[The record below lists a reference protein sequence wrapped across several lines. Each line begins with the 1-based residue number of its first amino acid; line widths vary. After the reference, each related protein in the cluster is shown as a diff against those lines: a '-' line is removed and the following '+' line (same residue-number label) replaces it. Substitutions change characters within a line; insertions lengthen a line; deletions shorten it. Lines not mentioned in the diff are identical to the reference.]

1 MRHSAQRSSGC
12 LAETGRAWLNG
23 KVYRGFAMVLRSI
36 ATRLSL
42 WVLAGSVLV
51 LAIAGGVLFY
61 RVSGQI
67 LEKAHGEATAL
78 ANEAGNRIEQRLA
91 RVADTAQTLA
101 VVLGTHPDGAEA
113 TLRGALARNADLSG
127 LAVAF
132 VPTADNPPVSPF
144 INRQDDGSL
153 GWRDLRKDNNPY
165 WDTNWFQAG
174 LSCAQGCWQRHFY
187 SQSRQRE
194 MINYSVAISSG
205 GRPTGLVN
213 ADVSLDWLSRTLK
226 ELGKPAG
233 AYAFVLDESGA
244 YLAHDNPALVGK
256 RGQAN
261 LLEALASHQASR
273 VRLAVAQNPQAQ
285 GKPVWIYFVPVEGT
299 HWRFGLAIPET
310 KIYAGVRQAFMQAL
324 LLGLLALLALAV
336 ITLAVTRRILTP
348 LGMLASRAEQVA
360 RGALTF
366 ELPPPRF
373 PDEVGRLT
381 QAFDRMRTELAL
393 HIAELTRNAK
403 EQQRLASELDIAHQ
417 IQTALLPG
425 EHYLD
430 AHCEN
435 FELHALLRPARA
447 VGGDLY
453 SYFMLNERRFCVMVG
468 DVSDKGIPA
477 ALFMARTITLAKALA
492 PRARSPQHLL
502 SMLNV
507 ELCRNNDSCMFVSLL
522 CGMLD
527 TTTGELV
534 MASAGHEPPVL
545 CDTDGVRLIELDTG
559 AALGLDDEAR
569 YPPRTLRL
577 RPGQTLLL
585 YTDGITEATDTDQQL
600 FGAERMLACLG
611 RSPSGSAADLAAG
624 LLAEV
629 DRFAEGAGQAD
640 DITVLALNWHHA
652 LADGNALM
660 LELTIHA
667 SMDDVFDTLD
677 RCDTSLRDQGVS
689 PAVRDDVRLVL
700 EELMVNMVQHGHAG
714 GADRKIELHMRLG
727 DDAVLID
734 LHHDGHPFDPL
745 QVPTPALTGDVADAD
760 EVGGLGIHLV
770 RAMASELSYSHDEHG
785 NHLQLRFL
793 HPARP
798 EPDHDV

>member
-1 MRHSAQRSSGC
+1 M
-12 LAETGRAWLNG
+12 AEWTGLQG
-23 KVYRGFAMVLRSI
+23 PAMFFRSI
-36 ATRLSL
+36 ASRLSL

-51 LAIAGGVLFY
+51 LTVADGLLFY
-61 RVSGQI
+61 RVSEQI
-67 LEKAHGEATAL
+67 LQKAHGEATAL

-91 RVADTAQTLA
+91 RVADTAHTLA
-101 VVLGTHPDGAEA
+101 VVVGARPDGAEV

-127 LAVAF
+127 LAVAY
-132 VPTADNPPVSPF
+132 VPAADNPPVSPF
-144 INRQDDGSL
+144 ISRQDDGSL
-153 GWRDLRKDNNPY
+153 SWRDLRKDNNAY
-165 WDTNWFQAG
+165 WDKNWFLAG
-174 LSCAQGCWQRHFY
+174 LGCSQGCWQRHFY
-187 SQSRQRE
+187 SQSRKRE
-194 MINYSVAISSG
+194 MINYSVAIG
-205 GRPTGLVN
+205 MDGHPTGLIN
-213 ADVSLDWLSRTLK
+213 ADVSLDWLSRILK
-226 ELGKPAG
+226 ELGKPTG
-233 AYAFVLDESGA
+233 AYAFVLDENGA
-244 YLAHDNPALVGK
+244 FLAHDNPAMVGV
-256 RGQAN
+256 RGQAS
-261 LLEALASHQASR
+261 LLQALASQQASR
-273 VRLAVAQNPQAQ
+273 VRLAVAQNPQAH
-285 GKPVWIYFVPVEGT
+285 GKPVWVYFVPIEGT
-299 HWRFGLAIPET
+299 HWRFGLVMPESM
-310 KIYAGVRQAFMQAL
+310 IYAGVRQAFIQSL
-324 LLGLLALLALAV
+324 LLGMFSLLALALV
-336 ITLAVTRRILTP
+336 TLGVARRILTP
-348 LGMLASRAEQVA
+348 LGVLTSRAEEVA
-360 RGALTF
+360 RGALAF
-366 ELPPPRF
+366 ALPTPRF

-435 FELHALLRPARA
+435 FELYALLRPARA

-502 SMLNV
+502 SMLNL

-527 TTTGELV
+527 TSTGELV
-534 MASAGHEPPVL
+534 MASAGHEPPLL
-545 CDTDGVRLIELDTG
+545 CESDSVRLIELDTG

-569 YPPRTLRL
+569 YPSRTLRL

-585 YTDGITEATDTDQQL
+585 YTDGITEATDTDQQF
-600 FGAERMLACLG
+600 FGTERMLASLE
-611 RSPSGSAADLAAG
+611 RSPSRSASDLAAG

-640 DITVLALNWHHA
+640 DITVLALTWHRD
-652 LADGNALM
+652 LVDGGALM
-660 LELTIHA
+660 LDLTIHA

-677 RCDTSLRDQGVS
+677 RCDTSLRDQDVS
-689 PAVRDDVRLVL
+689 PEVRDDIRLVL

-714 GADRKIELHMRLG
+714 STDRTIELHMRLG
-727 DDAVLID
+727 DGAVSIE
-734 LHHDGHPFDPL
+734 LHHDGQLFDPL
-745 QVPTPALTGDVADAD
+745 QAPLPPLTGDLADA
-760 EVGGLGIHLV
+760 EEAGGLGIHLV

-793 HPARP
+793 HPARS
-798 EPDHDV
+798 EPDHDLQPER

>member
-1 MRHSAQRSSGC
+1 MI
-12 LAETGRAWLNG
+12 
-23 KVYRGFAMVLRSI
+23 LRSI

-51 LAIAGGVLFY
+51 LTIAGGVLFY

-101 VVLGTHPDGAEA
+101 VVVGAHPDGAELI
-113 TLRGALARNADLSG
+113 LRGALARNADLSG
-127 LAVAF
+127 LAAAF
-132 VPTADNPPVSPF
+132 VPTAGNPPESPF
-144 INRQDDGSL
+144 ISRQEDGSL
-153 GWRDLRKDNNPY
+153 DRRDLRKDINPY
-165 WDTNWFQAG
+165 WEANWFLAG
-174 LSCAQGCWQRHFY
+174 LSCSQGCWQRHFH
-187 SQSRQRE
+187 SQSRKRE
-194 MINYSVAISSG
+194 MINYSVTISAA
-205 GRPTGLVN
+205 GRPTGLIN
-213 ADVSLDWLSRTLK
+213 ADVSLDWLSRTLN

-233 AYAFVLDESGA
+233 AYTFVLDESGT
-244 YLAHDNPALVGK
+244 YLAHDNPALVGQ

-261 LLEALASHQASR
+261 LLEALATHQASR
-273 VRLAVAQNPQAQ
+273 VRLAVAQNPQAR
-285 GKPVWIYFVPVEGT
+285 GKPVWIYFVPIEGT
-299 HWRFGLAIPET
+299 HWRFGLAMPES
-310 KIYAGVRQAFMQAL
+310 KIYAGVRQAFVQAL

-348 LGMLASRAEQVA
+348 LGTLASRAEEVA
-360 RGALTF
+360 RGALAF
-366 ELPPPRF
+366 ELPPTRF

-527 TTTGELV
+527 TATGELV

-545 CDTDGVRLIELDTG
+545 CDADGVRLIELETG
-559 AALGLDDEAR
+559 AALGLDEEAR

-577 RPGQTLLL
+577 HADQTLLL
-585 YTDGITEATDTDQQL
+585 YTDGITEAADTQQQL
-600 FGAERMLACLG
+600 FGVERLLACLG
-611 RSPSGSAADLAAG
+611 KSPTGSASELAAG

-660 LELTIHA
+660 LDLTIHA

-677 RCDTSLRDQGVS
+677 RCDASLRDQGVS

-714 GADRKIELHMRLG
+714 GTDRKIELHMRLG

-745 QVPTPALTGDVADAD
+745 QVPTPALTGDLADPD
-760 EVGGLGIHLV
+760 EIGGLGIHLV

>member
-1 MRHSAQRSSGC
+1 
-12 LAETGRAWLNG
+12 
-23 KVYRGFAMVLRSI
+23 MVLRSI

-101 VVLGTHPDGAEA
+101 VVVGTHPDGAEA

-153 GWRDLRKDNNPY
+153 AWRDLRKDNNPY
-165 WDTNWFQAG
+165 WETNWFQAG

-194 MINYSVAISSG
+194 MINYSVAISGS

-213 ADVSLDWLSRTLK
+213 ADVSLDWLSRILK

-233 AYAFVLDESGA
+233 AYAFVLDESGV
-244 YLAHDNPALVGK
+244 YLAHDNPALVGMH
-256 RGQAN
+256 GQAN

-310 KIYAGVRQAFMQAL
+310 KIYAGVRQAFVQAL

-502 SMLNV
+502 SLLNV

-545 CDTDGVRLIELDTG
+545 CDTDGVRLVELDTG

-600 FGAERMLACLG
+600 FGTERMLACLG
-611 RSPSGSAADLAAG
+611 QSPSASASDLAAG

-652 LADGNALM
+652 LADGSADM
-660 LELTIHA
+660 LDLTIHA

-677 RCDTSLRDQGVS
+677 RCEASLHDQGVS
-689 PAVRDDVRLVL
+689 PDVRDDVRLVL

-745 QVPTPALTGDVADAD
+745 QVPMPALTGDLADAD

-785 NHLQLRFL
+785 NHMQLRFL

>member
-1 MRHSAQRSSGC
+1 MRHSAQRSSAC
-12 LAETGRAWLNG
+12 LAETDPAWLNG
-23 KVYRGFAMVLRSI
+23 QVYRGYTMVLRSI

-101 VVLGTHPDGAEA
+101 VVVGTHPDGAEA

-153 GWRDLRKDNNPY
+153 AWRDLRKDNNPY
-165 WDTNWFQAG
+165 WETNWFQAG

-194 MINYSVAISSG
+194 MINYSVAISGS

-213 ADVSLDWLSRTLK
+213 ADVSLDWLSRILK

-233 AYAFVLDESGA
+233 AYAFVLDESGV
-244 YLAHDNPALVGK
+244 YLAHDNPALVGMH
-256 RGQAN
+256 GQAN

-310 KIYAGVRQAFMQAL
+310 KIYAGVRQAFVQAL

-502 SMLNV
+502 SLLNV

-545 CDTDGVRLIELDTG
+545 CDTDGVRLVELDTG

-600 FGAERMLACLG
+600 FGTERMLACLG
-611 RSPSGSAADLAAG
+611 QSPSASASDLAAG

-652 LADGNALM
+652 LADGSADM
-660 LELTIHA
+660 LDLTIHA

-677 RCDTSLRDQGVS
+677 RCEASLRDQGVS
-689 PAVRDDVRLVL
+689 PDVRDDVRLVL

-745 QVPTPALTGDVADAD
+745 QVPMPALTGDLADAD

-785 NHLQLRFL
+785 NHMQLRFL

>member
-1 MRHSAQRSSGC
+1 MRHSAHRPSAW
-12 LAETGRAWLNG
+12 LAETDPTWLNG
-23 KVYRGFAMVLRSI
+23 QVYRGYAMVLRSI

-101 VVLGTHPDGAEA
+101 VVVGTHPDGAEA

-127 LAVAF
+127 LAAAF
-132 VPTADNPPVSPF
+132 VPTAGNPPVSPF
-144 INRQDDGSL
+144 ISRQDDGSL
-153 GWRDLRKDNNPY
+153 VERDLRKDNNPY
-165 WDTNWFQAG
+165 WGTNWFLAG
-174 LSCAQGCWQRHFY
+174 LSCSQGCWQRHFY

-194 MINYSVAISSG
+194 MINYSVAISTDG
-205 GRPTGLVN
+205 HPTGLIN
-213 ADVSLDWLSRTLK
+213 ADVSLDWLSRILK

-310 KIYAGVRQAFMQAL
+310 KIYAGVRQAFVQAL

-348 LGMLASRAEQVA
+348 LGTLASRAEQVA
-360 RGALTF
+360 RGALAF
-366 ELPPPRF
+366 ELPRPRF

-527 TTTGELV
+527 TATGELV

-545 CDTDGVRLIELDTG
+545 CDTDGVRLVELDTG

-600 FGAERMLACLG
+600 FGTERMLACLG
-611 RSPSGSAADLAAG
+611 RSPSGSASDLAAG

-652 LADGNALM
+652 LADGNADM
-660 LELTIHA
+660 LDLTIHA

-677 RCDTSLRDQGVS
+677 RCDASLRDQGVS

-727 DDAVLID
+727 DGAVLID

-745 QVPTPALTGDVADAD
+745 QVPEPTLTGDLADAD
-760 EVGGLGIHLV
+760 EIGGLGIHLV
-770 RAMASELSYSHDEHG
+770 RAMASELNYSHDEHG

-793 HPARP
+793 HSARP
-798 EPDHDV
+798 EPDHEL